1 MQQDQFFFVFTDAL
15 QFRIAAA
22 YRSAHIDQLDNKVH
36 QPEIFLQAGGGPGH
50 RAGIPLR
57 ILQFVAALLLSTLA
71 SPGGQKIRQARP
83 MICSVQGRKRIIW
96 PQTTFYDIAVSPM
109 LHLLAQI
116 APEPNYRWEEYCRQT
131 LRVAEDYDVSDVI
144 TLGSMFDECPHTRP
158 LPLDIS
164 KSGCECESD
173 REYNGPVGI
182 PNILDAF
189 AAEAGFPTTSIWV
202 SVPHYCANTE
212 CMQGTLE
219 LLRALSLIIEYPLI
233 EGDLTRKAMQWRSDA
248 DGLVSDMHAGD
259 YLARLEHD
267 YDLDA
272 RAKRIASNGMPAC
285 EELLREAE
293 SLLRNG
299 V

>member
-1 MQQDQFFFVFTDAL
+1 
-15 QFRIAAA
+15 
-22 YRSAHIDQLDNKVH
+22 
-36 QPEIFLQAGGGPGH
+36 
-50 RAGIPLR
+50 
-57 ILQFVAALLLSTLA
+57 
-71 SPGGQKIRQARP
+71 
-83 MICSVQGRKRIIW
+83 
-96 PQTTFYDIAVSPM
+96 
-109 LHLLAQI
+109 
-116 APEPNYRWEEYCRQT
+116 
-131 LRVAEDYDVSDVI
+131 
-144 TLGSMFDECPHTRP
+144 MFDECPHTRP

-272 RAKRIASNGMPAC
+272 RAKRIASKWHAC
-285 EELLREAE
+285 LRGTA
-293 SLLRNG
+293 S
-299 V
+299 

>member
-1 MQQDQFFFVFTDAL
+1 MPKTIL
-15 QFRIAAA
+15 IAAFEGWNDA
-22 YRSAHIDQLDNKVH
+22 SQAATNVVRHLVSRYESQEVRHIDNEGFYDYHV
-36 QPEIFLQAGGGPGH
+36 
-50 RAGIPLR
+50 
-57 ILQFVAALLLSTLA
+57 
-71 SPGGQKIRQARP
+71 ARP

>member
-1 MQQDQFFFVFTDAL
+1 
-15 QFRIAAA
+15 
-22 YRSAHIDQLDNKVH
+22 
-36 QPEIFLQAGGGPGH
+36 
-50 RAGIPLR
+50 
-57 ILQFVAALLLSTLA
+57 
-71 SPGGQKIRQARP
+71 
-83 MICSVQGRKRIIW
+83 
-96 PQTTFYDIAVSPM
+96 
-109 LHLLAQI
+109 
-116 APEPNYRWEEYCRQT
+116 
-131 LRVAEDYDVSDVI
+131 
-144 TLGSMFDECPHTRP
+144 MFDECPHTRP

-233 EGDLTRKAMQWRSDA
+233 EGDLTRKAMQWHSDA

-285 EELLREAE
+285 EELLRGRR